1 MGSIPAGGT
10 IRLVP
15 LMRDSLMASHFMFST
30 HYRPWLPPLLLF
42 LGPLALYFP
51 SLGNYF
57 VAWDDNILVYANPL
71 VRNFS
76 PYAVWAV
83 FTSYD
88 PELYIP
94 LTFLTYQIEHLIFGL
109 NATVF
114 HTTNLLL
121 HCGISVM
128 IFFLLRRWSIGKSA
142 AFVLALLFAI
152 HPLNSEAVAWV
163 SARKDVLS
171 SFFFLA
177 TLLEWERYREDQTQ
191 RKYWIAALFFLLAL
205 LSKVS
210 IVLLP
215 LILLLIDWRDNRTL
229 DRRMMTEKIPFF
241 ALAGVFIVIALL
253 GKTGNI
259 SALSLWQTVLM
270 SSKAIGVSV
279 LHFFFPFQISLI
291 YQQSTPITL
300 ASPEFFLPVLFVLF
314 VLFVTAASLK
324 KTRSVAFAGCFTLI
338 MLLPSFANFSK
349 AGSLYFTTDRYMYMA
364 QLGLLF
370 LLGWGWM
377 RIVELQRAR
386 AVWLSVI
393 AILCVAIPSFA
404 FATYNR
410 SLLWIDSETL
420 FRDALLKNP
429 QSAIIRFNLG
439 YFEQTRGNIEEAR
452 SFYAQA
458 REVNPNYSPAFNNE
472 GLILWE
478 RGERTEAESW
488 FTQAAEIDPHNLSA
502 VINLAMAKMERGEV
516 DEAIALLTRALEEDP
531 YNVPALIKLGT
542 AYGKKEMY
550 REGLAAFQKAWRL
563 DPVMREKSK
572 ELERMLL
579 ELDKS

>member
-1 MGSIPAGGT
+1 MSF
-10 IRLVP
+10 R
-15 LMRDSLMASHFMFST
+15 HFD
-30 HYRPWLPPLLLF
+30 RPWLPPLLLF
-42 LGPLALYFP
+42 LIPFALYFQ

-128 IFFLLRRWSIGKSA
+128 IFFLLQRWKIARSA
-142 AFVLALLFAI
+142 AFVLALIFAI

-177 TLLEWERYREDQTQ
+177 TLLEWERYRSDATR

-215 LILLLIDWRDNRTL
+215 LILLLIDWRHNRTP
-229 DRRMMTEKIPFF
+229 DRRMITEKIPFF

-259 SALSLWQTVLM
+259 SALTLWQTILM
-270 SSKAIGVSV
+270 SSKAIGISV

-291 YQQSTPITL
+291 YQQSTPVTV
-300 ASPEFFLPVLFVLF
+300 ASPEFFFPALFVLF
-314 VLFVTAASLK
+314 VLFVSVISLK
-324 KTRSVAFAGCFTLI
+324 KSRAPAFAVCFTLI

-349 AGSLYFTTDRYMYMA
+349 AGSLYYTTDRYMYMA

-377 RIVELQRAR
+377 RISILQRAR
-386 AVWLSVI
+386 AVRLAVI
-393 AILCVAIPSFA
+393 AMTIVAIPSFA
-404 FATYNR
+404 FTTYNR
-410 SLLWIDSETL
+410 SLLWINSETL
-420 FRDALLKNP
+420 FRDALEKNP
-429 QSAIIRFNLG
+429 ASAVIRFNLG

-458 REVNPNYSPAFNNE
+458 REVNPNYSPAYNNE

-478 RGERTEAESW
+478 RGDRETAESW
-488 FTQAAEIDPHNLSA
+488 FAQAVEIDPQNLSA
-502 VINLAMAKMERGEV
+502 VINLAMAKTERGEV
-516 DEAIALLTRALEEDP
+516 DDAIALLTQVLDEDP

-550 REGLAAFQKAWRL
+550 REGLAAFQKAWKL
-563 DPVMREKSK
+563 DPEMREKSK
-572 ELERMLL
+572 ELEKVLM
-579 ELDKS
+579 ELDQNNN